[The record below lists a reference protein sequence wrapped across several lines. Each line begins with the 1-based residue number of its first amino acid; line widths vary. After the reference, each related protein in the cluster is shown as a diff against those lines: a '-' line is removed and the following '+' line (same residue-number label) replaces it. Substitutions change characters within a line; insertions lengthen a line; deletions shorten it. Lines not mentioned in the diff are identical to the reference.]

1 VFKQYQVI
9 YVAGLL
15 FLGVLNM
22 AVAADGF
29 SGYYGPALT
38 KNGAPARDPFS
49 NSDKMYK
56 EVGSQVIQRA
66 NEANQMN
73 YTYQPNTTVGA
84 GTGLMPMNAALPKMR
99 LKGLVS
105 KANQKPAALLEIEG
119 TGVYYV
125 TAGEELGLAQGGV
138 LKIISVTE
146 TGVKIQAPQM
156 NQPMVV
162 R

>member
-1 VFKQYQVI
+1 MFKQFQVI
-9 YVAGLL
+9 YVVGLL
-15 FLGVLNM
+15 FLGALNM

-29 SGYYGPALT
+29 SGYYGPAQT
-38 KNGAPARDPFS
+38 KNSAPARDPFS
-49 NSDKMYK
+49 NSDKMYN
-56 EVGSQVIQRA
+56 EVGIQTMQK
-66 NEANQMN
+66 ANQAN
-73 YTYQPNTTVGA
+73 YNYQPGTNLGA

>member
-1 VFKQYQVI
+1 MFKQYQVI

-49 NSDKMYK
+49 NSDKMYN
-56 EVGSQVIQRA
+56 EVGIQTMQK
-66 NEANQMN
+66 ANQAN
-73 YTYQPNTTVGA
+73 YNYQPGTNLGA